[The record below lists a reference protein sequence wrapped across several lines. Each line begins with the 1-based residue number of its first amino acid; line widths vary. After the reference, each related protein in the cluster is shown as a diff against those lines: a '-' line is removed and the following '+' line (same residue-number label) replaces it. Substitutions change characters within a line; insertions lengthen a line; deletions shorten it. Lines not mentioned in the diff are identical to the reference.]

1 VVLFAVAGIAALFC
15 NIASSAG
22 FALIVPDRRQ
32 LGDVHLVDEPLELRE
47 RAVEAVSS
55 PPRPRSSCRAARP
68 ACTPRSNASG
78 TIIGSLHA
86 RHRGSEFLSFL
97 RKIDANVDLT

>member
-1 VVLFAVAGIAALFC
+1 M
-15 NIASSAG
+15 S
-22 FALIVPDRRQ
+22 
-32 LGDVHLVDEPLELRE
+32 
-47 RAVEAVSS
+47 
-55 PPRPRSSCRAARP
+55 
-68 ACTPRSNASG
+68 RSNASG